1 MDKKVLHMQYYIS
14 HEICLTCKT
23 NFPALSLMK
32 QLITIF
38 LLILPISAY
47 AENVLNYKPDI
58 EKCDKQFKHDMD
70 GNLTAA
76 EMIVATDSQVVCY
89 ESVAH
94 KIIDKYYSKQSETMK
109 NNLRESITA
118 YTKTANDMYNPD
130 RCYNECGNLTA
141 LMADSPILD
150 FVKSYI
156 EHLTNAVT
164 ANF

>member
-14 HEICLTCKT
+14 QDICLTCKT

-32 QLITIF
+32 QLIPIF
-38 LLILPISAY
+38 LLVLPISAY

-58 EKCDKQFKHDMD
+58 EKCDKQFKHDMA

-94 KIIDKYYSKQSETMK
+94 KIIDNL
-109 NNLRESITA
+109 NNR
-118 YTKTANDMYNPD
+118 KP
-130 RCYNECGNLTA
+130 
-141 LMADSPILD
+141 
-150 FVKSYI
+150 
-156 EHLTNAVT
+156 
-164 ANF
+164 

>member
-1 MDKKVLHMQYYIS
+1 
-14 HEICLTCKT
+14 
-23 NFPALSLMK
+23 MK

-38 LLILPISAY
+38 LLLFPIYVY
-47 AENVLNYKPDI
+47 ADNVLDYKTDI

-70 GNLTAA
+70 RNLTAA

-94 KIIDKYYSKQSETMK
+94 KIIDKYYSKQSESMK

-118 YTKTANDMYNPD
+118 YKKTANDMYNPD

-141 LMADSPILD
+141 LMAYNPVLD
-150 FVKSYI
+150 FVKNYI
-156 EHLTNAVT
+156 EHLTNAVNS
-164 ANF
+164 NF

>member
-1 MDKKVLHMQYYIS
+1 MQYYIS

-94 KIIDKYYSKQSETMK
+94 KIIDKYYSKQSEVMK

-118 YTKTANDMYNPD
+118 YTKTANDI

-141 LMADSPILD
+141 LMAYNPVLD
-150 FVKSYI
+150 FIKNYI

>member
-23 NFPALSLMK
+23 NFPTLSLMK

-38 LLILPISAY
+38 LLVLPISAY

-141 LMADSPILD
+141 LMAYNPVLD
-150 FVKSYI
+150 FIKNYI
-156 EHLTNAVT
+156 EHLTNAVN